1 MIKKLITD
9 NEPRVDETPCRHI
22 NELTLL
28 VMQILKRRTVKRIMQ
43 IQANSRGT
51 RSLLANQ
58 SNSSLISFS
67 SSIILH
73 SRPIFF
79 LSPFNLSCHS
89 QSFLCEHDCVKRAC
103 IAMAFMDSETG
114 EIVMNS
120 NLLECNLDVETGEC
134 VGNESETDVEPKQN
148 NSIRKTKFNVP
159 KAYLVQTEPP
169 KKKEKCC
176 LGQQETC
183 TLTSKKRVMQLK
195 EVTQNLVRQ
204 FRNFNI

>member
-1 MIKKLITD
+1 
-9 NEPRVDETPCRHI
+9 
-22 NELTLL
+22 
-28 VMQILKRRTVKRIMQ
+28 
-43 IQANSRGT
+43 
-51 RSLLANQ
+51 
-58 SNSSLISFS
+58 
-67 SSIILH
+67 
-73 SRPIFF
+73 
-79 LSPFNLSCHS
+79 
-89 QSFLCEHDCVKRAC
+89 
-103 IAMAFMDSETG
+103 MAFMDSETG